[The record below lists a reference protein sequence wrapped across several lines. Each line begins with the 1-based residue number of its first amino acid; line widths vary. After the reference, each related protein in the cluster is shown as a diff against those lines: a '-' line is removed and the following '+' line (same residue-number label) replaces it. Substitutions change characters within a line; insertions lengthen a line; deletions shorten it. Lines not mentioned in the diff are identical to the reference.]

1 MALWGKA
8 DGIFS
13 PGTVTVNY
21 ANKTITGSG
30 TSFRAVGVTTGAT
43 ITIGAGGTF
52 GNAVIS
58 GITSE
63 TQISIATTQYLSGAA
78 IAGIAYSI
86 SQKPVYTLEDSN
98 FATITGAGNSASTNR
113 VYGVDEFEQT
123 AATQSGSKYAA
134 AHAGWVGVHT
144 YIDCDNQLRVKT
156 EVLVAMSGISTS
168 ALPTYS
174 ATGDAADD
182 AVYADNYITISAQPT
197 ALVGVA
203 TTAAQTFSVTAA
215 ANDSAALSYQWQ
227 FSTSSGVGAAYTNVT
242 TGLLGGLIYTNPTT
256 ATLGIAATTTTA
268 NRPNGYYFRVNIT
281 TAAGAAKTSDTAR
294 LTYA

>member
-13 PGTVTVNY
+13 PGTVTVDY
-21 ANKTITGSG
+21 ANKTITGAG
-30 TSFRAVGVTTGAT
+30 TSFLAVGLTTGAV

-98 FATITGAGNSASTNR
+98 FATITGTGNSASTNR
-113 VYGVDEFEQT
+113 IYGVDEFEQT
-123 AATQSGSKYAA
+123 AATESSSNYAA

-144 YIDCDNQLRVKT
+144 YIDTHGNLRVKT
-156 EVLVAMSGISTS
+156 ETLVAMSGISTS
-168 ALPTYS
+168 SLATYS
-174 ATGDAADD
+174 ATGDADDD

-227 FSTSSGVGAAYTNVT
+227 FSTAVGAAYTNVT

-268 NRPNGYYFRVNIT
+268 DRPDGYYFRVNIT
-281 TAAGAAKTSDTAR
+281 TAAGATKTSDTAR

>member
-8 DGIFS
+8 DGVFS
-13 PGTVTVNY
+13 PGTVTANY
-21 ANKTITGSG
+21 TNKTITGAG
-30 TSFRAVGVTTGAT
+30 TSFLAVGVTTGAV

-86 SQKPVYTLEDSN
+86 SQKPVYTLEDTN
-98 FATITGAGNSASTNR
+98 FATITGTGNSASTNR

-123 AATQSGSKYAA
+123 AATESGSKYAA

-144 YIDCDNQLRVKT
+144 YIDCENQLRVKT

-168 ALPTYS
+168 ALATYS
-174 ATGDAADD
+174 ATGDADDD

-203 TTAAQTFSVTAA
+203 TTASQSFVVTAA
-215 ANDSAALSYQWQ
+215 ANDAAALSFQWQ
-227 FSTSSGVGAAYTNVT
+227 FSTAVGAAFTNVT
-242 TGLLGGLIYTNPTT
+242 TGLLNGLIYTNPTT
-256 ATLGIAATTTTA
+256 ATLGLAATTTTA
-268 NRPNGYYFRVNIT
+268 DRPDGYFFRVNIS

>member
-8 DGIFS
+8 DGVFS

-21 ANKTITGSG
+21 TNKTITGAG
-30 TSFRAVGVTTGAT
+30 TSFIAVGVTTGAV

-98 FATITGAGNSASTNR
+98 FATITGVGNSASTNR

-123 AATQSGSKYAA
+123 AATQSGSQYAA

-144 YIDCDNQLRVKT
+144 YIDTHGNLRVKT

-168 ALPTYS
+168 GLGTYT
-174 ATGDAADD
+174 ATGDADDD
-182 AVYADNYITISAQPT
+182 AVYADNYITISAQPSNR
-197 ALVGVA
+197 VGIATTVA
-203 TTAAQTFSVTAA
+203 TTFAVTAA

-227 FSTSSGVGAAYTNVT
+227 FSTAVGAAFTNVT

-268 NRPNGYYFRVNIT
+268 NRPDGYYYRVNIT

>member
-8 DGIFS
+8 DGVFS

-21 ANKTITGSG
+21 TNKTITGAG
-30 TSFRAVGVTTGAT
+30 TSFIAVGVTTGAV

-86 SQKPVYTLEDSN
+86 SQKPVYTLEDTN
-98 FATITGAGNSASTNR
+98 FATITGTGNSASTNR

-123 AATQSGSKYAA
+123 AATQSGSQYAA

-144 YIDCDNQLRVKT
+144 YIDTHGNLRVKT

-168 ALPTYS
+168 GLGTYT
-174 ATGDAADD
+174 ATGDADDD
-182 AVYADNYITISAQPT
+182 AVYADNYITISAQPSNR
-197 ALVGVA
+197 VGIATTVA
-203 TTAAQTFSVTAA
+203 TTFAVTAA

-227 FSTSSGVGAAYTNVT
+227 FSTAVGAAFTNVT

-268 NRPNGYYFRVNIT
+268 NRPDGYYYRVNIT

>member
-8 DGIFS
+8 DGVFS

-21 ANKTITGSG
+21 TNKTITGAG
-30 TSFRAVGVTTGAT
+30 TSFLAVGVTTGAV

-86 SQKPVYTLEDSN
+86 SQKPVYTLEDTN
-98 FATITGAGNSASTNR
+98 FATITGTGNSASTNR

-123 AATQSGSKYAA
+123 AATESGSKYAA

-144 YIDCDNQLRVKT
+144 YIDCENQLRVKT

-168 ALPTYS
+168 ALATYS
-174 ATGDAADD
+174 ATGDADDD
-182 AVYADNYITISAQPT
+182 AVYADNYITISAQPSNR
-197 ALVGVA
+197 VGIATTVA
-203 TTAAQTFSVTAA
+203 TTFAVTAA

-227 FSTSSGVGAAYTNVT
+227 FSTAVGAAFTNVT

-268 NRPNGYYFRVNIT
+268 NRPNGYYFRVNIS

>member
-8 DGIFS
+8 DGVFS
-13 PGTVTVNY
+13 PGTITVNY
-21 ANKTITGSG
+21 TNKTITGAG
-30 TSFRAVGVTTGAT
+30 TSFLAVGVTTGAV

-86 SQKPVYTLEDSN
+86 SQKPVYTLEDTN
-98 FATITGAGNSASTNR
+98 FATITGTGNSASTNR

-123 AATQSGSKYAA
+123 AATESGSKYAA

-144 YIDCDNQLRVKT
+144 YIDCENQLRVKT

-168 ALPTYS
+168 ALATYS
-174 ATGDAADD
+174 ATGDADDD

-203 TTAAQTFSVTAA
+203 TTASQSFVVTAA
-215 ANDSAALSYQWQ
+215 ANDAATLSFQWQ
-227 FSTSSGVGAAYTNVT
+227 FSTAVGAAFTNVT
-242 TGLLGGLIYTNPTT
+242 TGLLNGLIYTNPTT

-268 NRPNGYYFRVNIT
+268 DRPDGYFFRVNIS

>member
-8 DGIFS
+8 DGVFS
-13 PGTVTVNY
+13 PGTITVDY
-21 ANKTITGSG
+21 TNKTITGAG
-30 TSFRAVGVTTGAT
+30 TSFLAVGVTTGAV

-63 TQISIATTQYLSGAA
+63 TKISIATTQYLSGVA
-78 IAGIAYSI
+78 IAGVAYSI

-98 FATITGAGNSASTNR
+98 FATITGVGNSASTNR

-123 AATQSGSKYAA
+123 AATNSGSKYAA

-168 ALPTYS
+168 DLPTYS
-174 ATGDAADD
+174 STGDADD
-182 AVYADNYITISAQPT
+182 DSVYADNYITITSQPIS
-197 ALVGVA
+197 LVGVA
-203 TTAAQTFSVTAA
+203 TTAAQSFAVTASATPTA
-215 ANDSAALSYQWQ
+215 AISYQWQ
-227 FSTSSGVGAAYTNVT
+227 YSTAVGAAFTNVT

-256 ATLGIAATTTTA
+256 ATLGIAATTTSA
-268 NRPNGYYFRVNIT
+268 NRPNGYYYRVNIT
-281 TAAGAAKTSDTAR
+281 TAAGATNTSDVAR
-294 LTYA
+294 LTYS

>member
-13 PGTVTVNY
+13 PGTISVNY
-21 ANKTITGSG
+21 ANKTIIGSG

-144 YIDCDNQLRVKT
+144 YIDTHGNLRVKT
-156 EVLVAMSGISTS
+156 ETLVAMSGISTS

-174 ATGDAADD
+174 ATGDADD
-182 AVYADNYITISAQPT
+182 DSVYADNYITISVQPT

-203 TTAAQTFSVTAA
+203 TTAAQSFAVTAA

-227 FSTSSGVGAAYTNVT
+227 FSTAVGAAFTNVT

>member
-21 ANKTITGSG
+21 ANETITGAG
-30 TSFRAVGVTTGAT
+30 TSFLAVGVTTGSV

-52 GNAVIS
+52 GSAVIS

-63 TQISIATTQYLSGAA
+63 TRISIATTQYLSGAP
-78 IAGIAYSI
+78 IAGIAYSL
-86 SQKPVYTLEDSN
+86 SQRPVYTLEDTN
-98 FATITGAGNSASTNR
+98 FATITGTGNSSSTNR

-123 AATQSGSKYAA
+123 SATESGSQYAA
-134 AHAGWVGVHT
+134 AHAGWVGIHT
-144 YIDCDNQLRVKT
+144 YIDTHGNLRVKS

-168 ALPTYS
+168 ALPTYT
-174 ATGDAADD
+174 ATGDADD
-182 AVYADNYITISAQPT
+182 DSVFPDNYITISAQPINR
-197 ALVGVA
+197 VGIA
-203 TTAAQTFSVTAA
+203 TTASTTFAVTASA
-215 ANDSAALSYQWQ
+215 TPSAALSYQWQ
-227 FSTSSGVGAAYTNVT
+227 FSTAVGAAFTNVT

-281 TAAGAAKTSDTAR
+281 TAAGATETSDTAR

>member
-8 DGIFS
+8 DGVFS

-21 ANKTITGSG
+21 TNKTITGAG
-30 TSFRAVGVTTGAT
+30 TSFIAVGVTTGAV

-86 SQKPVYTLEDSN
+86 SQKPVYTLEDTN
-98 FATITGAGNSASTNR
+98 FATITGTGNSASTNR

-123 AATQSGSKYAA
+123 AATQSGSQYAA

-144 YIDCDNQLRVKT
+144 YIDTHGNLRVKS

-168 ALPTYS
+168 ALGTYTE
-174 ATGDAADD
+174 TGDADDD
-182 AVYADNYITISAQPT
+182 AVYADNYITISAQPSNR
-197 ALVGVA
+197 VGIATTVA
-203 TTAAQTFSVTAA
+203 TTFAVTAA

-227 FSTSSGVGAAYTNVT
+227 FSTAVGAAFTNVT

-268 NRPNGYYFRVNIT
+268 NRPDGYYYRVNIT

>member
-13 PGTVTVNY
+13 PGIVTVDY
-21 ANKTITGSG
+21 ANKTITGAG
-30 TSFRAVGVTTGAT
+30 TSFLAVGLTTGAV

-63 TQISIATTQYLSGAA
+63 TQISIATTQYLSGAV

-98 FATITGAGNSASTNR
+98 FATITGTGNSASTNR

-123 AATQSGSKYAA
+123 AATESGSNYAA

-144 YIDCDNQLRVKT
+144 YIDTHGNLRVKT
-156 EVLVAMSGISTS
+156 ETLVAMSGISTS
-168 ALPTYS
+168 ALATYS
-174 ATGDAADD
+174 ATGDADDD

-203 TTAAQTFSVTAA
+203 TTASQSFAVTAA

-227 FSTSSGVGAAYTNVT
+227 FSTAVGAAFTNVT

-268 NRPNGYYFRVNIT
+268 NRPDGYYFRVNIS

>member
-8 DGIFS
+8 DGVFS
-13 PGTVTVNY
+13 PGTVTANY
-21 ANKTITGSG
+21 TNKTITGAG
-30 TSFRAVGVTTGAT
+30 TSFLAVGVTTGAV

-63 TQISIATTQYLSGAA
+63 TQILIATTQYLSGAA

-86 SQKPVYTLEDSN
+86 SQKPVYTLEDTN
-98 FATITGAGNSASTNR
+98 FATITGTGNSASTNR

-123 AATQSGSKYAA
+123 AATESGSKYAA

-144 YIDCDNQLRVKT
+144 YIDCENQLRVKT

-168 ALPTYS
+168 ALATYS
-174 ATGDAADD
+174 ATGDADDD

-203 TTAAQTFSVTAA
+203 TTASQSFVVTAA
-215 ANDSAALSYQWQ
+215 ANDAATLSFQWQ
-227 FSTSSGVGAAYTNVT
+227 FSTAVGAAFTNVT
-242 TGLLGGLIYTNPTT
+242 TGLLNGLIYTNPTT

-268 NRPNGYYFRVNIT
+268 DRPDGYFFRVNIS

>member
-8 DGIFS
+8 DGVFS
-13 PGTVTVNY
+13 PGTITVNY
-21 ANKTITGSG
+21 TNKTITGAG
-30 TSFRAVGVTTGAT
+30 TSFLAVGVTTGAV

-86 SQKPVYTLEDSN
+86 SQKPVYTLEDTN
-98 FATITGAGNSASTNR
+98 FATITGTGNSASTNR

-123 AATQSGSKYAA
+123 AATESGSKYAA

-144 YIDCDNQLRVKT
+144 YIDCENQLRVKT

-168 ALPTYS
+168 ALATYS
-174 ATGDAADD
+174 ATGDADDD

-203 TTAAQTFSVTAA
+203 TTASQSFVVTAA
-215 ANDSAALSYQWQ
+215 ANDAAALSFQWQ
-227 FSTSSGVGAAYTNVT
+227 FSTAVGAAFTNVT
-242 TGLLGGLIYTNPTT
+242 TGLLNGLIYTNPTT
-256 ATLGIAATTTTA
+256 ATLGLAATTTTA
-268 NRPNGYYFRVNIT
+268 DRPDGYFFRVNIS

>member
-8 DGIFS
+8 DGVFS
-13 PGTVTVNY
+13 PGTITVDY
-21 ANKTITGSG
+21 TNKTITGAG
-30 TSFRAVGVTTGAT
+30 TSFLAVGVTTGAV

-63 TQISIATTQYLSGAA
+63 TKISIATTQYLSGVA
-78 IAGIAYSI
+78 IAGVAYSI

-98 FATITGAGNSASTNR
+98 FATITGVGNSASTNR

-123 AATQSGSKYAA
+123 AATNSGSKYAA

-168 ALPTYS
+168 NLPTYS
-174 ATGDAADD
+174 STGDAADD
-182 AVYADNYITISAQPT
+182 SVYADNYITITSQPIS
-197 ALVGVA
+197 LVGVA
-203 TTAAQTFSVTAA
+203 TTAAQSFAVTASA
-215 ANDSAALSYQWQ
+215 TPTAALSYQWQ
-227 FSTSSGVGAAYTNVT
+227 YSTAVGAAFTNVT

-256 ATLGIAATTTTA
+256 ATLGIAATTTSA
-268 NRPNGYYFRVNIT
+268 NRPNGYYYRVNIT
-281 TAAGAAKTSDTAR
+281 TAAGATNTSDVAR

>member
-13 PGTVTVNY
+13 PGTVTVDY
-21 ANKTITGSG
+21 ANKTITGAG
-30 TSFRAVGVTTGAT
+30 TSFLAVGLTTGAV

-63 TQISIATTQYLSGAA
+63 TKISIATTQYLSGAA

-98 FATITGAGNSASTNR
+98 FATITGTGNSASTNR

-123 AATQSGSKYAA
+123 AATESGSNYAA
-134 AHAGWVGVHT
+134 AHSGWVGVHT
-144 YIDCDNQLRVKT
+144 YIDTHGNLRVKT
-156 EVLVAMSGISTS
+156 ETLVAMSGISTS
-168 ALPTYS
+168 ALATYS
-174 ATGDAADD
+174 ATGDADDD

-215 ANDSAALSYQWQ
+215 ANDSATLSYQWQ
-227 FSTSSGVGAAYTNVT
+227 FSTAVGAAYTNVT

-268 NRPNGYYFRVNIT
+268 DRPDGYYFRVNIT
-281 TAAGAAKTSDTAR
+281 TAAGAAETSDAAR

>member
-13 PGTVTVNY
+13 PGTVTVDY
-21 ANKTITGSG
+21 ANKTITGAG
-30 TSFRAVGVTTGAT
+30 TSFLAVGLTTGAV

-98 FATITGAGNSASTNR
+98 FATITGTGNSASTNR

-123 AATQSGSKYAA
+123 AATESGSNYAA

-144 YIDCDNQLRVKT
+144 YIDTHGNLRVKT
-156 EVLVAMSGISTS
+156 ETLVAMSGISTS
-168 ALPTYS
+168 ALATYS

-203 TTAAQTFSVTAA
+203 TTASQTFSVTAA

-227 FSTSSGVGAAYTNVT
+227 FSTAVGAAFTNVT

>member
-13 PGTVTVNY
+13 PGTVTVDY
-21 ANKTITGSG
+21 ANKTITGAG
-30 TSFRAVGVTTGAT
+30 TSFLAAGLAAGAV

-78 IAGIAYSI
+78 ISGIAYSM
-86 SQKPVYTLEDSN
+86 SQKPVYTLEDTN
-98 FATITGAGNSASTNR
+98 FSSITGAGNSSSTNR
-113 VYGVDEFEQT
+113 VYGVDGFEQT
-123 AATQSGSKYAA
+123 AATQSGSQYAA

-144 YIDCDNQLRVKT
+144 YIDCENKLRVKT

-168 ALPTYS
+168 ALGTYT
-174 ATGDAADD
+174 ATGDANDD
-182 AVYADNYITISAQPT
+182 AVYADNYITISAQPSSG
-197 ALVGVA
+197 VGIATTVA
-203 TTAAQTFSVTAA
+203 TTFAVTAA

-227 FSTSSGVGAAYTNVT
+227 FSTAVGAAFTNVT
-242 TGLLGGLIYTNPTT
+242 TGLLGGLIYINPTT

-268 NRPNGYYFRVNIT
+268 NRPNGYYYRVNIST
-281 TAAGAAKTSDTAR
+281 VAGAAKTSDTAQ

>member
-13 PGTVTVNY
+13 PGTVTVDY
-21 ANKTITGSG
+21 ANKTITGAG
-30 TSFRAVGVTTGAT
+30 TSFLAAGLAAGAV

-78 IAGIAYSI
+78 ISGIAYSM
-86 SQKPVYTLEDSN
+86 SQKPVYTLEDTN
-98 FATITGAGNSASTNR
+98 FSSITGAGNSSSTNR

-123 AATQSGSKYAA
+123 AATQSGSQYAA

-144 YIDCDNQLRVKT
+144 YIDCENKLRVKT

-168 ALPTYS
+168 ALGTYT

-182 AVYADNYITISAQPT
+182 AVYADNYITISSQPSNR
-197 ALVGVA
+197 VGIATTVA
-203 TTAAQTFSVTAA
+203 TTFAVTAA

-227 FSTSSGVGAAYTNVT
+227 FSTAVGVAFTNVT
-242 TGLLGGLIYTNPTT
+242 AGLLGGLIYTNPTT

-268 NRPNGYYFRVNIT
+268 NRPGGYYYRVNIT
-281 TAAGAAKTSDTAR
+281 TVAGAAKTSDTAQ

>member
-13 PGTVTVNY
+13 PGTVTVDY
-21 ANKTITGSG
+21 ANKTIVGSG
-30 TSFRAVGVTTGAT
+30 TSFRAVGVTTGAV

-98 FATITGAGNSASTNR
+98 FATITGSGNSASTNR

-123 AATQSGSKYAA
+123 AATESGSNYAA

-144 YIDCDNQLRVKT
+144 YIDTHGNLRVKT
-156 EVLVAMSGISTS
+156 ETLVAMSGISTS

-174 ATGDAADD
+174 ATGDADD
-182 AVYADNYITISAQPT
+182 DSVYADNYITISAQPT

-203 TTAAQTFSVTAA
+203 TTAAQSFAVTAA

-227 FSTSSGVGAAYTNVT
+227 FSTAVGAAFTNVT

>member
-8 DGIFS
+8 DGVFS
-13 PGTVTVNY
+13 PGTITVNY
-21 ANKTITGSG
+21 TNKTITGAG
-30 TSFRAVGVTTGAT
+30 TSFLAVGVTTGAV

-86 SQKPVYTLEDSN
+86 SQKPVYTLEDTN
-98 FATITGAGNSASTNR
+98 FATITGTGNSASTNR

-123 AATQSGSKYAA
+123 AATESGSKYAA

-144 YIDCDNQLRVKT
+144 YIDCENQLRVKT

-168 ALPTYS
+168 ALATYS
-174 ATGDAADD
+174 ATGDADDD

-203 TTAAQTFSVTAA
+203 TTASQSFVVTAA
-215 ANDSAALSYQWQ
+215 ANDAATLSFQWQ
-227 FSTSSGVGAAYTNVT
+227 FSTAVGAAFTNVT
-242 TGLLGGLIYTNPTT
+242 TGLLNGLIYTNPTT
-256 ATLGIAATTTTA
+256 ATLGLAATTTTA
-268 NRPNGYYFRVNIT
+268 DRPDGYFFRVNIS

>member
-8 DGIFS
+8 DGVFS

-21 ANKTITGSG
+21 TNKTITGAG
-30 TSFRAVGVTTGAT
+30 TSFLAVGVTTGAV

-86 SQKPVYTLEDSN
+86 SQKPVYTLEDTN
-98 FATITGAGNSASTNR
+98 FATITGTGNSASTNR

-123 AATQSGSKYAA
+123 AATESGSKYAA

-144 YIDCDNQLRVKT
+144 YIDCENQLRVKT

-168 ALPTYS
+168 ALATYS
-174 ATGDAADD
+174 ATGDADDD

-197 ALVGVA
+197 SLVGVA
-203 TTAAQTFSVTAA
+203 TTASQSFAVTAA
-215 ANDSAALSYQWQ
+215 ANDAAALSFQWQ
-227 FSTSSGVGAAYTNVT
+227 FSTAVGAAFTNVT

-268 NRPNGYYFRVNIT
+268 NRPDGYYFRVNIS

>member
-8 DGIFS
+8 DGVFS

-21 ANKTITGSG
+21 TNKTITGAG
-30 TSFRAVGVTTGAT
+30 TSFLAVGVTTGAV

-113 VYGVDEFEQT
+113 VYGVDEFEATANTQT
-123 AATQSGSKYAA
+123 GSLYSV

-144 YIDCDNQLRVKT
+144 YIDTHGNLRVKS
-156 EVLVAMSGISTS
+156 EVLVAMSGIST
-168 ALPTYS
+168 AGLGTYS
-174 ATGDAADD
+174 ATGDADDD
-182 AVYADNYITISAQPT
+182 AVFPDNYITISSQPT
-197 ALVGVA
+197 NVVGIATTVA
-203 TTAAQTFSVTAA
+203 TTFAVTAA

-227 FSTSSGVGAAYTNVT
+227 FSTAVGAAFTNVT

-268 NRPNGYYFRVNIT
+268 NRPDGYYYRVNIT

>member
-8 DGIFS
+8 DGVFS
-13 PGTVTVNY
+13 PGTVTANY
-21 ANKTITGSG
+21 TNKTITGAG
-30 TSFRAVGVTTGAT
+30 TSFLAVGVTTGAV

-86 SQKPVYTLEDSN
+86 SQKPVYTLEDTN
-98 FATITGAGNSASTNR
+98 FATITGTGNSASTNR

-123 AATQSGSKYAA
+123 AATESGSKYAA

-144 YIDCDNQLRVKT
+144 YIDCENQLRVKT

-168 ALPTYS
+168 ALATYS
-174 ATGDAADD
+174 ATGDADDD

-203 TTAAQTFSVTAA
+203 TTASQSFVVTAA
-215 ANDSAALSYQWQ
+215 ANDAATLSFQWQ
-227 FSTSSGVGAAYTNVT
+227 FSTAVGAAFTNVT
-242 TGLLGGLIYTNPTT
+242 TGLLNGLIYTNPTT
-256 ATLGIAATTTTA
+256 ATLGLAATTTTA
-268 NRPNGYYFRVNIT
+268 DRPDGYFFRVNIS

>member
-13 PGTVTVNY
+13 PGTVTVDY
-21 ANKTITGSG
+21 ANKTITGAG
-30 TSFRAVGVTTGAT
+30 TSFLAVGLTTGAV

-98 FATITGAGNSASTNR
+98 FATITGTGNSASTNR

-123 AATQSGSKYAA
+123 AATESGSNYAA

-144 YIDCDNQLRVKT
+144 YIDTHGNLRVKT
-156 EVLVAMSGISTS
+156 ETLVAMSGISTS
-168 ALPTYS
+168 ALATYS
-174 ATGDAADD
+174 ATGDADDD

-215 ANDSAALSYQWQ
+215 ANDSATLSYQWQ
-227 FSTSSGVGAAYTNVT
+227 FSTAVGAAYTNVT

-268 NRPNGYYFRVNIT
+268 DRPDGYYFRVNIT
-281 TAAGAAKTSDTAR
+281 TAAGAAETSDAAR

>member
-8 DGIFS
+8 DGVFS
-13 PGTVTVNY
+13 PGTITVNY
-21 ANKTITGSG
+21 TNKTITGAG
-30 TSFRAVGVTTGAT
+30 TSFFAVGVTTGT
-43 ITIGAGGTF
+43 VITIGAGGTF

-86 SQKPVYTLEDSN
+86 SQKPVYTLEDTN
-98 FATITGAGNSASTNR
+98 FATITGTGNSASTNR

-123 AATQSGSKYAA
+123 AATESGSKYAA

-144 YIDCDNQLRVKT
+144 YIDCENQLRVKT

-168 ALPTYS
+168 ALATYS
-174 ATGDAADD
+174 ATGDADDD

-203 TTAAQTFSVTAA
+203 TTASQSFAVTAA
-215 ANDSAALSYQWQ
+215 ANDAAALSFQWQ
-227 FSTSSGVGAAYTNVT
+227 FSTAVGAAFTSVT

-268 NRPNGYYFRVNIT
+268 NRPDGYYFRVNIS

>member
-13 PGTVTVNY
+13 PGTISVDY

-98 FATITGAGNSASTNR
+98 FATITGAGNSSSTNR

-123 AATQSGSKYAA
+123 AATQSGSQYAA

-144 YIDCDNQLRVKT
+144 YFDTHGNLRVKT

-168 ALPTYS
+168 GLATYS
-174 ATGDAADD
+174 STGDADDD
-182 AVYADNYITISAQPT
+182 AVYADNYITISSQPVS
-197 ALVGVA
+197 LVGVA
-203 TTAAQTFSVTAA
+203 TTAAQSFAVTAA

-227 FSTSSGVGAAYTNVT
+227 FSTAVGAAFTNVT

-268 NRPNGYYFRVNIT
+268 DRPNGYYYRVNIS

>member
-13 PGTVTVNY
+13 PGTVTVDY
-21 ANKTITGSG
+21 ANKTITGAG
-30 TSFRAVGVTTGAT
+30 TSFLAVGLTTGAV

-98 FATITGAGNSASTNR
+98 FATITGTGNSASTNR

-123 AATQSGSKYAA
+123 AATESGSNYAA

-144 YIDCDNQLRVKT
+144 YIDTHGNLRVKT
-156 EVLVAMSGISTS
+156 ETLVAMSGISTS
-168 ALPTYS
+168 ALATYS

-182 AVYADNYITISAQPT
+182 TVYADNYITISAQPT

-227 FSTSSGVGAAYTNVT
+227 FSTAVGAAFTNVT

-281 TAAGAAKTSDTAR
+281 TAAGAAETSDTAR

>member
-13 PGTVTVNY
+13 PGTVTVDY
-21 ANKTITGSG
+21 ANKTITGAG
-30 TSFRAVGVTTGAT
+30 TSFLAVGLTTGAV

-98 FATITGAGNSASTNR
+98 FATITGTGNSASTNR

-123 AATQSGSKYAA
+123 AATESGSNYAA

-144 YIDCDNQLRVKT
+144 YIDTHGNLRVKT
-156 EVLVAMSGISTS
+156 ETLVAMSGISTS

-182 AVYADNYITISAQPT
+182 TVYADNYITISAQPT

-227 FSTSSGVGAAYTNVT
+227 FSTAVGAAFTNVT

-268 NRPNGYYFRVNIT
+268 NRPNGYYYRVNIT